1 MADRETAE
9 SRLKVGELQ
18 VEWRATN
25 ERAGSPSFEN
35 ASETNRTG
43 KSAREGKLDP
53 EENTAAPTI
62 QRHLNQ
68 QTPHDQV
75 AATSRSV
82 EQLE

>member
-43 KSAREGKLDP
+43 KSAREGKQKR
-53 EENTAAPTI
+53 ESEKRNSAK
-62 QRHLNQ
+62 
-68 QTPHDQV
+68 
-75 AATSRSV
+75 ATGLIPSV
-82 EQLE
+82 I